1 MLLLIYLSM
10 MLGLQVAT
18 PPAWQL
24 VREGH
29 GIQVYTA
36 EAGGSDFK
44 AIKVVAVFEG
54 TWEKFMAI
62 VVDVANQPK
71 WVYGTR
77 RASIIK
83 KVGSREMVYQV
94 ETDLPWPATDRHTI
108 IRMKI
113 KEDLADNILTITSVG
128 EPQALPAPE
137 KMIRVPQYGAKWEVR
152 KVGKDKLSF
161 TYLLEVNPGGS
172 LPPWIV
178 NLFVSKGPYETFH
191 NLSGLLKK

>member
-1 MLLLIYLSM
+1 MLLLFYLSM
-10 MLGLQVAT
+10 MLGLPATT

-24 VREGH
+24 VRQGH

-36 EAGGSDFK
+36 DAGDSDFK
-44 AIKVVAVFEG
+44 TIKVVAVFEG
-54 TWEKFMAI
+54 SWERFMAI
-62 VVDVANQPK
+62 ALDVANQPN

-77 RASIIK
+77 RASIIR
-83 KVGSREMVYQV
+83 KVGSRELLYQV
-94 ETDLPWPATDRHTI
+94 ETDLPWPASDRHSI

-113 KEDLADNILTITSVG
+113 KENPADNIFTITSVG
-128 EPQALPAPE
+128 EPQALPPPQ

-152 KVGKDKLSF
+152 QVGKDKLSF
-161 TYLLEVNPGGS
+161 TYLLEVDPGGS

-178 NLFVSKGPYETFH
+178 NLFVSKGPYETFR